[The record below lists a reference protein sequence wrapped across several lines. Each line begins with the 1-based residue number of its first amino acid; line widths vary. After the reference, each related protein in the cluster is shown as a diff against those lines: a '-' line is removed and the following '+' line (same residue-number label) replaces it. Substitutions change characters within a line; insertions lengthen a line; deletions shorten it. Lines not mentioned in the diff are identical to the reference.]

1 MSKTT
6 SIIITAAVAFALAFT
21 IFPVT
26 DVNAGNTEPT
36 LPASQ
41 MVKAN
46 GNGDQSGND
55 GDQLDNGGLP
65 DSGGQPDQ
73 GGDSFPRNS
82 G

>member
-1 MSKTT
+1 MKRTT

-55 GDQLDNGGLP
+55 GD
-65 DSGGQPDQ
+65 
-73 GGDSFPRNS
+73 
-82 G
+82 